1 RFAPGSTVG
10 FPVAGGNG
18 NGNGANQLS
27 NPRDIWVDANGFI
40 YIADAGNHR
49 IQKWGQGAVSGQTV
63 AGGLGAG
70 SDSTQLNSP
79 QGV

>member
-1 RFAPGSTVG
+1 
-10 FPVAGGNG
+10 
-18 NGNGANQLS
+18 

-79 QGV
+79 QGVFVDPQFNIYVADSGNHRVQKFTPGNY